1 MSKKFTYYGSKT
13 SRQYFLDL
21 FPSAY
26 YYSLNRG
33 SVLSGDVARLRQN
46 ATSLEIDVE
55 AEEINQST
63 LTALFPSS
71 GQLRARILYNQGSAG
86 AFNMPSVV
94 STEGANVSDE
104 DRLPYTFNSIPF
116 LGFQNAPQLQRSSN
130 LSATIL
136 DKNSTVYL
144 VYRSQYTLSSQGVF
158 YEQQA
163 TSSQQRVGLFSATTA
178 SGFTHSV
185 HRPATTVT
193 VLSYGGQQ
201 PTNTLRVVAYRKT
214 GTTVEA
220 FDENGLVD
228 SATVSETFASATFFE
243 LGRQAIGGL
252 NFTGFCGAVI
262 VRTSADDNTTLN
274 NIINFLKTE
283 YGI

>member
-46 ATSLEIDVE
+46 TTGTAIDVE
-55 AEEINQST
+55 AEDITQSN

-71 GQLRARILYNQGSAG
+71 GDLILRVLYNQGSAG
-86 AFNMPSVV
+86 AVNLQSGGT
-94 STEGANVSDE
+94 TEGPNVADI
-104 DRLPYTFNSIPF
+104 DRLPYFFNSIPF
-116 LGFQNAPQLQRSSN
+116 FGFQNAPQLQRSSN

-144 VYRSQYTLSSQGVF
+144 VYRSQATAAIEGIFFEQTSTDANRIGMFSDTRATLFRHTVYSPA
-158 YEQQA
+158 A
-163 TSSQQRVGLFSATTA
+163 TATLLDY
-178 SGFTHSV
+178 
-185 HRPATTVT
+185 PA
-193 VLSYGGQQ
+193 QQ
-201 PTNTLRVVAYRKT
+201 PTNTIRVVAYRKT
-214 GTTVEA
+214 GTTVES

-243 LGRQAIGGL
+243 LGRQGAGPL

>member
-46 ATSLEIDVE
+46 ATGT
-55 AEEINQST
+55 EINVVSEDITQSN
-63 LTALFPSS
+63 LTALFPTS
-71 GQLRARILYNQGSAG
+71 GSLRARIIYNQGNAG
-86 AFNMPSVV
+86 AFDMPSVV
-94 STEGANVSDE
+94 TTAGANVADD

-136 DKNSTVYL
+136 DKDSTVYL
-144 VYRSQYTLSSQGVF
+144 VYRSQGTASNEGVF
-158 YEQQA
+158 YEQ
-163 TSSQQRVGLFSATTA
+163 TSTLSNRIGLFSDTGATVFRHTNY
-178 SGFTHSV
+178 T
-185 HRPATTVT
+185 PAATVT
-193 VLSYGGQQ
+193 QLTYAAQQ
-201 PTNTLRVVAYRKT
+201 PTNTIRVVAYRRT
-214 GTTVEA
+214 GSTVEV
-220 FDENGLVD
+220 FDENGLVA
-228 SATVSETFASATFFE
+228 SATNSETFTANTFFE
-243 LGRQAIGGL
+243 LGRQGAGGL

-274 NIINFLKTE
+274 NIINFLKLE